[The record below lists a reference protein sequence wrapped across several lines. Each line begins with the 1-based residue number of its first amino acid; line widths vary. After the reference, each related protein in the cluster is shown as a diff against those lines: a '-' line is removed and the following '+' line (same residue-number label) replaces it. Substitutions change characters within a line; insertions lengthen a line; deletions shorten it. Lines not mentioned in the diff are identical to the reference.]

1 MITYLASLSIVCTL
15 RCIGQMITFAQF
27 ACVSTYGLFMHLQW
41 PIVQEWV
48 SKGRNTSAPV
58 DSDSGTSTIWRY
70 IPHLKPRRIPIACW
84 MAIVVMFFSVSV
96 LNNWSLAYKISI
108 PLQIIFRSGGLM
120 ISMVLGII
128 WMKKRYTNSQKF
140 AVIIVTLGVIY
151 ATTSAKA
158 NTQKSSPSSSS
169 TRPNKSQDVSTG
181 DYAVGIV
188 MLLSALVVSS
198 VMGLVQESTYRKYGS
213 EWREGL
219 FYSVSDARS
228 QVSWFL
234 KRSKSMYL
242 HDQSS

>member
-1 MITYLASLSIVCTL
+1 
-15 RCIGQMITFAQF
+15 
-27 ACVSTYGLFMHLQW
+27 
-41 PIVQEWV
+41 
-48 SKGRNTSAPV
+48 
-58 DSDSGTSTIWRY
+58 
-70 IPHLKPRRIPIACW
+70 
-84 MAIVVMFFSVSV
+84 
-96 LNNWSLAYKISI
+96 
-108 PLQIIFRSGGLM
+108 M